1 MLSVGLSCS
10 DLLLMLVLLMETIST
25 FCFFSLNPFSRLP
38 TLEVGLLDT
47 DKALF
52 PPLELSIVF
61 RSLDSTLSELPVD
74 SLVMV
79 TEPVEEEEVGV
90 QLEDCVVNV
99 AEDDIKDIEEEEEE
113 ELVLLLK
120 PCLLESGC
128 SLVLDEEDLTG
139 EIVTLLLLLVS
150 FFCGELAPKRCPS
163 SSSTLSKADAV
174 DIVAL

>member
-1 MLSVGLSCS
+1 
-10 DLLLMLVLLMETIST
+10 
-25 FCFFSLNPFSRLP
+25 
-38 TLEVGLLDT
+38 
-47 DKALF
+47 
-52 PPLELSIVF
+52 
-61 RSLDSTLSELPVD
+61 
-74 SLVMV
+74 MV

-99 AEDDIKDIEEEEEE
+99 AEDDIKDIEEEE

-139 EIVTLLLLLVS
+139 EIVTLLLLLLLLMLS

-174 DIVAL
+174 DIAAL